1 MRYYILQ
8 ISFCEATM
16 NEARIKELKNIAND
30 VRIGI
35 IDATHAAKCG
45 HPGGSL
51 SIADIL
57 TYLYFEKMNID
68 PKNPKMEN
76 RDRFV
81 LSKGHT
87 APGLYATLAHRGF
100 FPVEDLVT
108 LRKIDSY
115 LQGHPDMNKV
125 PGVDMTTGSLGLGI
139 SAACGMALAGK
150 IENKDYR
157 VYTIIGDGESEE
169 GQVWEASMFAS
180 HYKLD
185 NLCVILDLNGLQ
197 IDGPITEVM
206 NPTPHDKKFEAFGF
220 HVITIDGHDFDQIET
235 AFAEAETVKGQPT
248 VIIAKTTKGKD
259 VSFMENSVNW
269 HGAAPNDEQHAQA
282 IAELKTRFINRRA
295 R

>member
-1 MRYYILQ
+1 
-8 ISFCEATM
+8 M

-35 IDATHAAKCG
+35 IDATHAAKSG

-68 PKNPKMEN
+68 PKNPQMQD

-87 APGLYATLAHRGF
+87 APGLYSTLAHRGF
-100 FPVEDLVT
+100 FPVEDLLT

-115 LQGHPDMNKV
+115 LQGHPDMNKI
-125 PGVDMTTGSLGLGI
+125 PGIDMSAGSLGLGI

-150 IENKDYR
+150 IDNKDYR
-157 VYTIIGDGESEE
+157 VYTIVGDGESEE
-169 GQVWEASMFAS
+169 GQVWEAAMFAS

-220 HVITIDGHDFDQIET
+220 HVITIDAHDFEQIEA
-235 AFAEAETVKGQPT
+235 AFAEAEATKGQPT
-248 VIIAKTTKGKD
+248 VIIAKSTKGKG
-259 VSFMENSVNW
+259 VSFMENAVHW

-282 IAELKTRFINRRA
+282 IAELKTRFI
-295 R
+295 